1 MVMMLAADLFETF
14 MLLLLVVFFFFF
26 TLFLKCSRRKF
37 SRIWSESQVLIA
49 KSAGR
54 DSNRDSRAARER
66 ACDLGQT
73 PKSPQWSNFFAKPSA
88 LVWEFSK
95 LCSDW
100 LQTDFYLTWS
110 SSKSLVLLSSAWIP
124 FAVWTTNETN
134 RVREQLVTV
143 RPVHPT
149 CWQQICR
156 SVIYL
161 KTCWCSTY
169 AGVYPWVNFTC
180 GATFNLIFGQ
190 LMKLN
195 TRALGG
201 GVILVFFLTL
211 IKLIGSGGCLFM
223 QHGVCLYMQVYLV

>member
-1 MVMMLAADLFETF
+1 MMMMLAADLFEKFT
-14 MLLLLVVFFFFF
+14 LLLVVVFFFFF

-73 PKSPQWSNFFAKPSA
+73 PKSPQRSNFFAKPSV
-88 LVWEFSK
+88 LVWDFSK

-124 FAVWTTNETN
+124 FPVWATNETN
-134 RVREQLVTV
+134 RVKEQLVTV
-143 RPVHPT
+143 WPVHPT

-161 KTCWCSTY
+161 KTRWCSTY
-169 AGVYPWVNFTC
+169 AGVYPRVNFTC
-180 GATFNLIFGQ
+180 GATFNSIFGQ

-201 GVILVFFLTL
+201 GVILVLFLTL
-211 IKLIGSGGCLFM
+211 IKLIDSGSCLFM
-223 QHGVCLYMQVYLV
+223 RNGVCLYMQVYLV

>member
-1 MVMMLAADLFETF
+1 MYRGQASVSTSYLQFIPQSIKGGDRGEDDDDVGSRFVWKVHVVVAGGFLFFLYSFFKMQQKKVFQDLIRVPSPDCKVCREGFE
-14 MLLLLVVFFFFF
+14 
-26 TLFLKCSRRKF
+26 CS
-37 SRIWSESQVLIA
+37 WESMWF
-49 KSAGR
+49 R
-54 DSNRDSRAARER
+54 T
-66 ACDLGQT
+66 T
-73 PKSPQWSNFFAKPSA
+73 PKSPQWSNFFAKLSA

-134 RVREQLVTV
+134 RVKEQLVTV

-169 AGVYPWVNFTC
+169 AGVYPRVNFTC
-180 GATFNLIFGQ
+180 GATFN
-190 LMKLN
+190 
-195 TRALGG
+195 
-201 GVILVFFLTL
+201 
-211 IKLIGSGGCLFM
+211 
-223 QHGVCLYMQVYLV
+223 